1 MTDTTSIPLNKLVA
15 WDGNVRK
22 TTGADT
28 ALAELAASIAAHGLL
43 QSLVVRKA
51 KKGAYAVVAGG
62 RRLEA
67 LRQLAKDG
75 KIADDYP
82 VPCQVLDTEADATEI
97 SLAENAVRERMH
109 PADEFEAFRDLV
121 DKGTPVEDIAA
132 RFGVT
137 PRTVEQRLKLAR
149 VSPVVIEAFRA
160 GDLNLAQVMAFTIS
174 DDHTAQERVLEQLD
188 QSEGEPEDI
197 RAALTENE
205 ISARDRRVKF
215 VTLKAYEKAGGG
227 VRRDLFAEGDDGVFI
242 LDPAILDDLVTKK
255 LERAAKEV
263 AKEGW
268 KWVEIRPHY
277 DWSEWNG
284 FARLHPEAAPLAADL
299 QEELDKLN
307 AEYEAICEI
316 DGELTA
322 EQEARAE
329 EITAR
334 CDELEDRPREWQPE
348 TLALAGTVVSIGHD
362 GKADVIRGL
371 VRPEDRPRKQPSK
384 TIERTNEDGSVETV
398 EVKET
403 ALSAPLTES
412 LTAHRS
418 AIIAAALHDEPE
430 IALAALVHTM
440 ALQVVYEG
448 YARETC
454 LKLTASAQS
463 LHRVE
468 QSTACEVLG
477 RAHSQWGDQLPG
489 DPADLF
495 AWCLKQDRDTL
506 LSLMAYCVAC
516 TVNTVLVKGERPD
529 SERFTHADALVKALD
544 IDFTTWFKPTAENY
558 FGRVSKPAI
567 LDALKEAKGG
577 AVAPAWEKAKKG
589 DLAAIAERE
598 IDGTGWLPVPLRIA
612 A

>member
-1 MTDTTSIPLNKLVA
+1 MIDTTSIPLNKLTA

-22 TTGADT
+22 TAGADT

-43 QSLVVRKA
+43 QSLVVRNG
-51 KKGAYAVVAGG
+51 KKGSYAVVAGG
-62 RRLEA
+62 RRLAA

-82 VPCQVLDTEADATEI
+82 VPCQVLAAEADATEI

-109 PADEFEAFRDLV
+109 PADEFEAFRELV

-160 GDLNLAQVMAFTIS
+160 GDLNLSQVMAFAVS
-174 DDHTAQERVLEQLD
+174 DDHAAQERVFGQLD
-188 QSEGEPEDI
+188 HSGGEPEDI
-197 RAALTENE
+197 RAALTEDE

-215 VTLKAYEKAGGG
+215 VSLKAYEKAGGG

-242 LDPAILDDLVTKK
+242 LDPAILDQLAAKK
-255 LERAAKEV
+255 LEKAAKEV
-263 AKEGW
+263 TKEGW
-268 KWVEIRPHY
+268 KWVEIRQHY
-277 DWSEWNG
+277 DWSEWNDFG
-284 FARLHPEAAPLAADL
+284 RVHPEAAPLTPEL
-299 QEELDKLN
+299 QDELDKLN

-316 DGELTA
+316 DGDLTS
-322 EQEARAE
+322 EQEARADA
-329 EITAR
+329 ITAR
-334 CDELEDRPREWQPE
+334 CDELEDRPREWQPQ
-348 TLALAGTVVSIGHD
+348 TLAIAGAVVSIGHD
-362 GKADVIRGL
+362 GKTDVTRGL
-371 VRPEDRPRKQPSK
+371 VRPEDGPKKKVPK
-384 TIERTNEDGSVETV
+384 NIERTNEDGSVETV

-403 ALSAPLTES
+403 TLSAPLTES

-440 ALQVVYEG
+440 ALQVVYDG
-448 YARETC
+448 YSRETC

-468 QSTACEVLG
+468 QSTAYEVLG

-489 DPADLF
+489 DPAHLF

-506 LSLMAYCVAC
+506 LSLTAYCVAC

-529 SERFTHADALVKALD
+529 SERFIHADALVKALD
-544 IDFTTWFKPTAENY
+544 IDFATWFKPTAENY
-558 FGRVSKPAI
+558 FGRISKPAI

-577 AVAPAWEKAKKG
+577 AIAPAWEKAKKG

>member
-1 MTDTTSIPLNKLVA
+1 MTDTTSIPLNKLTA

-22 TTGADT
+22 TAGADT

-43 QSLVVRKA
+43 QSLVVRKG
-51 KKGAYAVVAGG
+51 KKGSYAVVAGG

-75 KIADDYP
+75 RIADDYA
-82 VPCQVLDTEADATEI
+82 VPCQVLAAEADATEI

-109 PADEFEAFRDLV
+109 PADEFEAFRELV

-149 VSPVVIEAFRA
+149 VSPVVINAFRE
-160 GDLNLAQVMAFTIS
+160 GELNLAQVMGFAVS
-174 DDHTAQERVLEQLD
+174 DDHVAQERVLGQLSD
-188 QSEGEPEDI
+188 HNCDAEDI
-197 RAALTENE
+197 RATLTEDE

-227 VRRDLFAEGDDGVFI
+227 VRRDLFADGDDGVFI
-242 LDPAILDDLVTKK
+242 LDPVLLDQLVTKK
-255 LERAAKEV
+255 LDKAAKEL

-268 KWVEIRPHY
+268 KWVEIRQQY

-284 FARLHPEAAPLAADL
+284 FGRCHPEAAPLPGEL
-299 QEELDKLN
+299 QEELDRLN
-307 AEYEAICEI
+307 AEYEALCEI
-316 DGELTA
+316 DGDLTP
-322 EQEARAE
+322 EQSARAD

-334 CDELEDRPREWQPE
+334 CDELEDRETSWQPD
-348 TLALAGTVVSIGHD
+348 TLAIAGAVVCIGHD
-362 GKADVIRGL
+362 GKADVTRGL
-371 VRPEDRPRKQPSK
+371 VKPEDKPRKKPKAS
-384 TIERTNEDGSVETV
+384 IVERTNDDGSIETV
-398 EVKET
+398 E
-403 ALSAPLTES
+403 APSLSAPLTES

-440 ALQVVYEG
+440 ALQVVYDG
-448 YARETC
+448 YSRETC

-468 QSTACEVLG
+468 QSTAFEVLG
-477 RAHSQWGDQLPG
+477 RAQTHWGDLLPG

-506 LSLMAYCVAC
+506 LGLMAYCVAC
-516 TVNTVLVKGERPD
+516 TVNAVQLKGERPD
-529 SERFTHADALVKALD
+529 GERFAHADALAKALD
-544 IDFTTWFKPTAENY
+544 IDMAVWFKPTAENY

-577 AVAPAWEKAKKG
+577 PVAPAWEKAKKG

-598 IDGTGWLPVPLRIA
+598 IAGTGWLPVPLRIA